1 MPIDRRTFLKR
12 IGGGLLA
19 VAAAPVLLPT
29 SAPLFI
35 PSDRLE
41 MGVPRRLAAAIAS
54 GTPPGAS
61 LWGVPMRLNQDEF
74 SMEWGG
80 RLPAGSIVT
89 VDEVTA
95 RRWIDNR
102 IGAPTESWM
111 RSASDAEQRA
121 IVAQAV
127 PDPWRFRSR
136 FRSAEELG
144 TTMPIPPSTPPDDG
158 EWFRRTALTIL
169 AEDAYAP
176 V

>member
-1 MPIDRRTFLKR
+1 MSIDRRTFLKR

-19 VAAAPVLLPT
+19 VAAAPLIVPT

-41 MGVPRRLAAAIAS
+41 MGVPRGLSEALRSVRLPAQFTFGS
-54 GTPPGAS
+54 
-61 LWGVPMRLNQDEF
+61 VPVRLTRDEF

-80 RLPAGSIVT
+80 RLVAGST
-89 VDEVTA
+89 VLIDEATA
-95 RRWIDNR
+95 RRWTAV
-102 IGAPTESWM
+102 GVAVPTESWM
-111 RSASDAEQRA
+111 RTASAAEQRA
-121 IVAQAV
+121 VVAQAV
-127 PDPWRFRSR
+127 PDPWRFRT
-136 FRSAEELG
+136 AEELG
-144 TTMPIPPSTPPDDG
+144 TTMPIPSSTPSDG

>member
-19 VAAAPVLLPT
+19 VAAAPLIVPT

-54 GTPPGAS
+54 GAPPGAS

-74 SMEWGG
+74 LLEWGG

-89 VDEVTA
+89 VDEGTA
-95 RRWIDNR
+95 RRWIGHR

-111 RSASDAEQRA
+111 RSAPPDLERA
-121 IVAQAV
+121 VLARAT
-127 PDPWRFRSR
+127 PDPWRFRT
-136 FRSAEELG
+136 AEEIG
-144 TTMPIPPSTPPDDG
+144 TTMPIPSSTPPDG
-158 EWFRRTALTIL
+158 EWFRQTALTIL

>member
-19 VAAAPVLLPT
+19 VAAAPLIVPT

-41 MGVPRRLAAAIAS
+41 MGVPKALAQTLAS
-54 GTPPGAS
+54 GRPPAEPMRGA
-61 LWGVPMRLNQDEF
+61 VPMRLNQDEF
-74 SMEWGG
+74 SLEWGG
-80 RLPAGSIVT
+80 RLPAGSVVT

-111 RSASDAEQRA
+111 RSASAAEQRA
-121 IVAQAV
+121 VVARAV
-127 PDPWRFRSR
+127 PDPWRFRS
-136 FRSAEELG
+136 AEEIG
-144 TTMPIPPSTPPDDG
+144 TTVPISPSTPPDG
-158 EWFRRTALTIL
+158 EWFRQTALTIL